1 MVDGDDALIA
11 PVYDGPVMPASVRA
25 AQLLLLGLAG
35 MGLVCAAA
43 ADWLLG
49 IRSGLTIAVGF
60 VPSWLLGLLACGF
73 RAVGGGIRKA
83 VLGLSLANLLWT
95 IPSITQGLPPGWL
108 GPAASI
114 AVMVL
119 LFRPAAR
126 AWFAT
131 GI

>member
-1 MVDGDDALIA
+1 M
-11 PVYDGPVMPASVRA
+11 PVSVRA

-49 IRSGLTIAVGF
+49 IRSGLTIAGQF

-73 RAVGGGIRKA
+73 TGVGGGIRRGA
-83 VLGLSLANLLWT
+83 IGLSLVNVLWT
-95 IPSITQGLPPGWL
+95 IPSIVYGHPPGWL

-114 AVMVL
+114 VVIVL
-119 LFRPAAR
+119 LSRPSAR
-126 AWFAT
+126 AWFVPARW
-131 GI
+131 